1 MLAVQESGTL
11 LDVTVPAVSPVG
23 ALGGCVSLTAGST
36 STAAKFQR
44 SAVGAVSF
52 SVTAVP
58 GSGVAAFCRCTQKVS
73 PTEAR
78 YSSAFVCPP
87 PTVRA
92 VALSQSLPTP
102 QTQEPARVVVTV
114 TVGAP
119 VAALAPA
126 LATGAVRSAPA
137 RATMVIEPT

>member
-1 MLAVQESGTL
+1 MV
-11 LDVTVPAVSPVG
+11 DVTVPAVRAVG
-23 ALGGCVSLTAGST
+23 GLGGWVSLTAGST
-36 STAAKFQR
+36 STAARFQR
-44 SAVGAVSF
+44 SLVGAVSF
-52 SVTAVP
+52 RVTAVP
-58 GSGVAAFCRCTQKVS
+58 GSGVAAFWRCTHSVS

-78 YSSAFVCPP
+78 YSSTFVCPL

-102 QTQEPARVVVTV
+102 QTQEPARVVVSV

-126 LATGAVRSAPA
+126 LATGALRSAPLK
-137 RATMVIEPT
+137 ATTVIEPA